1 MIHKHSITWVVVFGV
16 ILLMFLQLPP
26 MAAKQDSVVHTYSA
40 LVEVDALAK
49 QQFVESIE
57 DDRLVDGAIRGMM
70 FQLDPYSGYIAA
82 DELPAFERRS
92 RGEFSG
98 VGVEVG
104 MLGGQLTVIAPVEGS
119 SAAQAGVLAGDTL
132 LSIEGQKLV
141 GRSVFDVEEMLVGPL
156 GTRVHIEV
164 RHPGERETKKLSLVR
179 GPVHLTTVRGFR
191 RDPSGAWEYMIDRGG
206 RTSRPRVGRR
216 DQGGSVREGPRIGYV
231 RVSNFRENTMR
242 DFDAALSE
250 LLDDGAVALILDL
263 RFNPG
268 GLMQQAVAMVDRF
281 VDDGVILSTVTRRRA
296 VDEYVAQREGTI
308 DNLKLVVLINGNS
321 ASAAE
326 IVAGSLQA
334 RGRAVVV
341 GERSF
346 GKGSVQHLIHLT
358 GHKAA
363 IKLTVAYY
371 RLPDGRI
378 IHRTDKNTHTELWGV
393 TPDVKVT
400 LSEDEIQAIQESRR
414 RVDGS
419 LWCEIPISHQVGAT
433 PSPELA
439 RDRQLDEA
447 LVLARLSNKLVRDS
461 NLAPE

>member
-70 FQLDPYSGYIAA
+70 FKLDPYSGYIAA

-92 RGEFSG
+92 RGDFNG

-104 MLGGQLTVIAPVEGS
+104 MQGGQLTVIAPVEGS

-132 LSIEGQKLV
+132 LSINGQKLV
-141 GRSVFDVEEMLVGPL
+141 GRSVFEVEEMLVGLP
-156 GTRVHIEV
+156 GTNVYIEV
-164 RHPGERETKKLSLVR
+164 RHPGERETSKLSLVR

-191 RDPSGAWEYMIDRGG
+191 RDPSGDWEYMIDPGG
-206 RTSRPRVGRR
+206 RTSRP
-216 DQGGSVREGPRIGYV
+216 SREGPRIGYV
-231 RVSNFRENTMR
+231 RVSNFHENTMR
-242 DFDAALSE
+242 DFDAALRK

-281 VDDGVILSTVTRRRA
+281 VDDGLILSTVTRRRA
-296 VDEYVAQREGTI
+296 VDEYMAVREGTI

-334 RGRAVVV
+334 SGRAVVV
-341 GERSF
+341 GARSF
-346 GKGSVQHLIHLT
+346 GKGSVQHLIHLA

-363 IKLTVAYY
+363 VKLTVAYY

-378 IHRTDKNTHTELWGV
+378 IHRTDKNTLTDQWGI

-414 RVDGS
+414 RVDVS
-419 LWCEIPISHQVGAT
+419 PAVNAVSS
-433 PSPELA
+433 PMPELV
-439 RDRQLDEA
+439 RDRQLEEA
-447 LVLARLSNKLVRDS
+447 LAIARPMVRGS
-461 NLAPE
+461 

>member
-70 FQLDPYSGYIAA
+70 FQLDPYSGYIAP
-82 DELPAFERRS
+82 DELAAFERRS
-92 RGEFSG
+92 HGDFSG
-98 VGVEVG
+98 VWVEVG
-104 MLGGQLTVIAPVEGS
+104 MRGGHLTVIAPVEGS
-119 SAAQAGVLAGDTL
+119 PAAQAGVLAGDTL
-132 LSIEGQKLV
+132 LSIDGQKLE

-156 GTRVHIEV
+156 GTRVNIEV
-164 RHPGERETKKLSLVR
+164 RHPGERDTTKLSLVR
-179 GPVHLTTVRGFR
+179 EPVHLTTVRGFR
-191 RDPSGAWEYMIDRGG
+191 RDASGAWVYMIDRG
-206 RTSRPRVGRR
+206 
-216 DQGGSVREGPRIGYV
+216 EGIGYV
-231 RVSNFRENTMR
+231 RVSNFHENTMR
-242 DFDAALSE
+242 DFDAAIRE
-250 LLDDGAVALILDL
+250 LLDGGAVVLILDL

-281 VDDGVILSTVTRRRA
+281 VDGGLILSTVTRRRA
-296 VDEYVAQREGTI
+296 VDEYMAVREGTI

-346 GKGSVQHLIHLT
+346 GKGSVQHLIHLV

-378 IHRTDKNTHTELWGV
+378 IHRTDKNVLTDLWGV

-400 LSEDEIQAIQESRR
+400 LSEDEIQAIQELRR
-414 RVDGS
+414 RVDVS
-419 LWCEIPISHQVGAT
+419 PAVNAVSSPT
-433 PSPELA
+433 PELV
-439 RDRQLDEA
+439 RDRQLEEA
-447 LVLARLSNKLVRDS
+447 LAIARLSDLPKSKVT
-461 NLAPE
+461 P